1 MGQRTRLRGGGVVT
15 EDRDCDDGMATGF
28 GNDVACDNCG
38 NEWGQMYR
46 NLDEPP
52 TTLCQEC
59 WEIVIADL

>member
-1 MGQRTRLRGGGVVT
+1 MT
-15 EDRDCDDGMATGF
+15 EDRDYDDGMATGF